1 MTAVLVA
8 LALAASPAP
17 DGSALRK
24 ELQAAYDAYA
34 AACVRQDLPAVMG
47 FLTPDVQWTMAD
59 GSKLDR
65 AGVEASM
72 RDFLKTLGPGSSAK
86 FTLRSLKRQGD
97 TVLADVQLTVTAVQ
111 PVPEKPGKTVRHV
124 GRSGWHD
131 QWVKGPAGWQNRVGE
146 EYEVPAK

>member
-1 MTAVLVA
+1 MTAILVA

-17 DGSALRK
+17 DDRTLRK

-34 AACVRQDLPAVMG
+34 AACVRQDLPAVMLA
-47 FLTPDVQWTMAD
+47 LTPDVQWTMAD

-86 FTLRSLKRQGD
+86 FSIRSLKRRGD
-97 TVLADVQLTVTAVQ
+97 DVLVDVHLTITTMQ
-111 PVPEKPGKTVRHV
+111 QVPEQPGKQVKHV

-131 QWVKGPAGWQNRVGE
+131 VWVRGPTGWQNKVGE
-146 EYEVPAK
+146 EYELPAK